1 MEENKVKLQTTD
13 SGGNIINKTEVSSTC
28 PYSATQQ
35 QRETVCSVC
44 GHINKGQS
52 LICEMCSNYL
62 FD

>member
-1 MEENKVKLQTTD
+1 MEESKVKLQTTD
-13 SGGNIINKTEVSSTC
+13 SGGSIQNKTEGSSPC
-28 PYSATQQ
+28 PCTATQQ
-35 QRETVCSVC
+35 QRETVCGVC